1 MKKKIIITLIVLLFI
16 VVLMLLSKK
25 IININ
30 TNDLEPYNYY
40 AKVFTYNI
48 PGKSYVLKIWEK
60 GWYELVVENYSS
72 AVDGKTTTDKYEG
85 YLDND
90 EMKNIKSIFEYLYNK
105 YPYDNDKNEDI
116 IYYFD
121 NEEVKMNFED
131 DRVLQHTMLAIH
143 TISEGN
149 KEYGKSML
157 IECLNLCN

>member
-1 MKKKIIITLIVLLFI
+1 MKKKIIIALIFILLILALAFVL
-16 VVLMLLSKK
+16 K
-25 IININ
+25 NIKSN
-30 TNDLEPYNYY
+30 NRNDLEPYNYY

-48 PGKSYVLKIWEK
+48 PGKSYVLELWEK

-72 AVDGKTTTDKYEG
+72 AVDGKTTIDKYEG
-85 YLDND
+85 YLEDD

-105 YPYDNDKNEDI
+105 YPYDNDKNEDV

-157 IECLNLCN
+157 IESLNLCK